1 MINLSDIS
9 IDDLRCLLN
18 LKTLDKNIIR
28 AELKRREDERNILL
42 RQFENKCFIHKNEYG
57 IKVVK
62 TDIWNARGLDVEVIE
77 FTTKSTN
84 DENRVFSVEKRKST
98 WFESNLK
105 YYGSY
110 YTEITEEIFEEWV
123 NKFEAIYST
132 CQSLNNLKT
141 PL

>member
-1 MINLSDIS
+1 MINLSDVS

-18 LKTLDKNIIR
+18 LKTLDKNVIR

-42 RQFENKCFIHKNEYG
+42 RQFENKYFIHRNEYG
-57 IKVVK
+57 IKVIK
-62 TDIWNARGLDVEVIE
+62 TGTWNARGLDVEVIE
-77 FTTKSTN
+77 FVTKSTN
-84 DENRVFSVEKRKST
+84 DENSIFSVEKRKST

-105 YYGSY
+105 YYGSH
-110 YTEITEEIFEEWV
+110 YTEITEDAFEVWV
-123 NKFEAIYST
+123 DKFKAIYST

>member
-42 RQFENKCFIHKNEYG
+42 HQFENKCFIHKNEYG
-57 IKVVK
+57 IKVIK
-62 TDIWNARGLDVEVIE
+62 TGTWNARGLDVEVIE
-77 FTTKSTN
+77 FITKSTN

-105 YYGSY
+105 YYGSH
-110 YTEITEEIFEEWV
+110 YTEITEDTFDDWV
-123 NKFEAIYST
+123 NKFEDIYST
-132 CQSLNNLKT
+132 CRSLNNLKT